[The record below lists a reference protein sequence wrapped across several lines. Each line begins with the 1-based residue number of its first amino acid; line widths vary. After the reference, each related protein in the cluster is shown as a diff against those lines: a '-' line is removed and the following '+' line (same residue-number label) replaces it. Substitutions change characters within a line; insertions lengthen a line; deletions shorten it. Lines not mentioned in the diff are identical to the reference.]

1 MIIIA
6 LLALFAGLLC
16 GTSGLDN
23 WFLAALS
30 THKDLILY
38 VLMFSVGI
46 SIGLHHGLI
55 RSIRQYHV
63 KIFIIPFGVIL
74 ASLLGGAVCGILT
87 GRDIFDGAAVAGG
100 LGWYSLAG
108 ITLENLLGVQMGS
121 IAFLSNLMREIGAFF
136 MIPYLSRHF
145 NSYTCIAP
153 AAATSEDTTLPMMIR
168 YTDEETVVLSVL
180 NGMICSTFVPVL
192 ISLCY

>member
-121 IAFLSNLMREIGAFF
+121 IAFLSNLMRELFSFF
-136 MIPYLSRHF
+136 SIPLLSRL
-145 NSYTCIAP
+145 NYYACIA
-153 AAATSEDTTLPMMIR
+153 AAGATSEDTTLPLMIK
-168 YTDEETVVLSVL
+168 YT
-180 NGMICSTFVPVL
+180 NIIFAMNIHK
-192 ISLCY
+192 